1 MEYIQSIKLRLNN
14 EWRDVS
20 EGLITSSEI
29 TLTKRSDEVFGVG
42 HLKMV
47 LDIDYSIP
55 PYSLLLINDSEYYL
69 CKSTSNKYLTRENTY
84 FHDFEILEPTAI
96 LACYLIGS
104 KSFSI
109 TGRHRTDAQKLL
121 IIGELIL
128 VKYGV
133 HLILDSSIHSIFT
146 QEREYQFGS
155 GTTLYDALIEI
166 AKYYNAKPIVNNL
179 SEDTIYLQF
188 KIFDEDNATFEID
201 NSRILKVEVN
211 QNTDEYCNY
220 LESEMQNVVDRTN
233 TTWVRG
239 LTTRIPYEEGAK
251 MDTSNARLILPSR
264 IEKIKTFIGYG
275 PSTIKGINISMPTDT
290 YQVFLEGLD
299 IENGKGGASLL
310 GIENSYPYYE
320 GTFSNITKAVNGN
333 IQNGR
338 DYTIPIN
345 DMLNKFMAKYNID
358 SHDISSAK
366 FRFNQA
372 ANTGLETIEEFN
384 TTTKIDLTSRILEMS
399 VYEILPAADRVRYCF
414 YTSGSDTVDGMY
426 EFYKDDFWN
435 NLLGIS
441 KNPFLAGSTQE
452 NISDDSY
459 NVKIT
464 FDISSKQ
471 ANPILWVFDI
481 EYYPIADFFMKSD
494 KSILP
499 LNEASYK
506 AISRSY
512 NNSSNFV
519 DFDRANYSIQ
529 KNNDILGQPSILIE
543 YNSRGLSSPEIND
556 TVYFNGQLWYI
567 SMFSRTVCL
576 SSDRALI
583 NLVRDYNKVAEAIG
597 VETQFSATK
606 NPTNHQVDRYV
617 YAEQTMP
624 EEFQLPNNLYLKL
637 TFDMYDG
644 SSMILYKNAVLY
656 YDSHTA
662 YLTCKALSNY
672 CLDRKVDKSKNES
685 SLASIKD
692 ISYVDENNELYK
704 VKIDVV
710 SLNDMTAEDYKNL
723 PELESTAKETLII
736 SGNSFKVYKDA
747 RERLIFTLKLNNVI
761 I

>member
-109 TGRHRTDAQKLL
+109 TGRHRNDAQKLL
-121 IIGELIL
+121 IIGDLIL

-166 AKYYNAKPIVNNL
+166 AKYYNAKPIVDNL

-188 KIFDEDNATFEID
+188 RIFDEDNATFEID

-290 YQVFLEGLD
+290 YQVFFDGLD

-310 GIENSYPYYE
+310 DIENNYPYYE
-320 GTFSNITKAVNGN
+320 GTFGNIFQAVSGN

-338 DYTIPIN
+338 DHTAPIN
-345 DMLNKFMAKYNID
+345 DMLNELIAKYNID
-358 SHDISSAK
+358 RRDIASAK
-366 FRFNQA
+366 FRFNQSE
-372 ANTGLETIEEFN
+372 NTGLKTIEEFT

-435 NLLGIS
+435 NLLGVS

-459 NVKIT
+459 SVKIT

-506 AISRSY
+506 VISGSY

-644 SSMILYKNAVLY
+644 SSRILYKNAVLY

-692 ISYVDENNELYK
+692 ISYVDENNEFYK

-723 PELESTAKETLII
+723 PELESTTKETLII